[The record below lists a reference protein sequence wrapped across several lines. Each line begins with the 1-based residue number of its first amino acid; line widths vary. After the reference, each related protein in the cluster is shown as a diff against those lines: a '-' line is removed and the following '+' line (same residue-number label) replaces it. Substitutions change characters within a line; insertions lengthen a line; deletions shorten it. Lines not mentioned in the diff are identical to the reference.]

1 MRLKIWK
8 LFGLLCASL
17 LLAAIPR
24 AALACGWSEPEV
36 DELTFFAP
44 EIIRQPN
51 ALPFFYRPS
60 SSFFVPDRTPADLTA
75 LNLRE
80 WDEFFQHKLP
90 SKDWSE
96 LLYPAALPRLDNLIF
111 ALQGKPDHR
120 PGADDAPF
128 MAYTDRAPLIAA
140 LYYVGF
146 AKRVEPF
153 AMEGF
158 AEWDWSGER
167 RPVDR
172 TARDKAIATLI
183 EAGSKALAAAKIPF
197 LRQRYALQILRL
209 HFYRPDPAAGVK
221 FYQEHQSDWAGES
234 SVTWRAIGYGA
245 GCLRKANRKA
255 DAAGLYAVLF
265 DRFPPMKVSALT
277 SFRPKEEREWRDSLA
292 QASSVRQR
300 TVLWQ
305 MVGILTGDPRAIK
318 EIYAIDRKSDLLPLL
333 LVREVNRT
341 EVESRVTQDSPTKER
356 PALISFIE
364 SVAKKGDVTDPFLW
378 DLAAGHLRALAGDSA
393 AAKRL
398 LLRAA
403 GRAPQDPVIQRQ
415 LRVSRLY
422 ATLQGMSKPVPAD
435 EPMLARELKWLKQE
449 AERNHS
455 TRLSSFLIW
464 SRERLASLYL
474 KHGDV
479 LLSLCL
485 ADENHPLYK
494 DPTQIE
500 RLIQFLRKPHKSAF
514 EQFAAASYAR
524 NESSLREL
532 QALIALYAGDIPK
545 AAALFEP
552 LKTDALNAD
561 PFVIH
566 IRDCHDCDAQ
576 DPHHKRYSKTEFVR
590 RLDALLRQAAAEPA
604 KAAELY
610 FEIANGLYNITYY
623 GNSRV
628 MYDNAHFDR
637 TPPTY
642 DCSHAKAYYRKAM
655 EISKDRELAAK
666 AAFMIGK
673 CELNAY
679 ITAHPDHLDYAG
691 GAGFAALRDSY
702 PDTRYYKEAIRECG
716 FFAKYLEKSKNGR

>member
-8 LFGLLCASL
+8 LSGLLCTSL
-17 LLAAIPR
+17 LLAAVPR
-24 AALACGWSEPEV
+24 DARACGWSEPEV
-36 DELTFFAP
+36 DELTSFAP
-44 EIIRQPN
+44 EVIRQPD
-51 ALPFFYRPS
+51 AVPFFYRPY

-90 SKDWSE
+90 TQDWSD
-96 LLYPAALPRLDNLIF
+96 LLYRGALPRLDNLIF
-111 ALQGKPDHR
+111 ALQEKPGHL
-120 PGADDAPF
+120 PGAGDARF
-128 MAYTDRAPLIAA
+128 MAYRDRESLVAA

-158 AEWDWSGER
+158 GEWDWSGER
-167 RPVDR
+167 RPVDQ

-183 EAGSKALAAAKIPF
+183 EAGSKALTAAKIPF

-234 SVTWRAIGYGA
+234 SATWRAMGYGA
-245 GCLRKANRKA
+245 GCLRQANRKA
-255 DAAGLYAVLF
+255 DAAGLYAILF
-265 DRFPPMKVSALT
+265 DRFPPMKVAALT

-292 QASSVRQR
+292 QAGSVRQQ

-305 MVGILTGDPRAIK
+305 MVGILTGDPRAMK
-318 EIYAIDRKSDLLPLL
+318 EIYALDRRSDLLPLL
-333 LVREVNRT
+333 LVREVNRI
-341 EVESRVTQDSPTKER
+341 EVESRVAQDAPAKAP
-356 PALISFIE
+356 PALRSFIE
-364 SVAKKGDVTDPFLW
+364 SVAKQGDVTEPFLW
-378 DLAAGHLRALAGDSA
+378 DLAAGHLRAMAGDSA

-403 GRAPQDPVIQRQ
+403 SRAPQDPVIQRQ

-449 AERNHS
+449 AEKNHS
-455 TRLSSFLIW
+455 TRLSTFLIW
-464 SRERLASLYL
+464 SKERLASLYL
-474 KHGDV
+474 KHGNV

-494 DPTQIE
+494 HPTQIE

-514 EQFAAASYAR
+514 EQFAAGSYAR
-524 NESSLREL
+524 NESSLQEL

-566 IRDCHDCDAQ
+566 IRDCHDCDAA
-576 DPHHKRYSKTEFVR
+576 DPRHKTYSKTEFAR
-590 RLDALLRQAAAEPA
+590 RLDALLRQAKAEPA
-604 KAAELY
+604 KAPELY

-655 EISKDRELAAK
+655 ELSKDRELAAK
-666 AAFMIGK
+666 AAFMVAK

-679 ITAHPDHLDYAG
+679 ITAHPDNLDYPG
-691 GAGFAALRDSY
+691 GTGFAALRDSY
-702 PDTRYYKEAIRECG
+702 SDTGYYREAIRECG
-716 FFAKYLEKSKNGR
+716 FFAKYLEKSKAGR

>member
-1 MRLKIWK
+1 MGFKIWK
-8 LFGLLCASL
+8 LSGLLCTSL
-17 LLAAIPR
+17 LVAAIPS

-44 EIIRQPN
+44 EIIRQPD
-51 ALPFFYRPS
+51 AVPFFYRPN

-90 SKDWSE
+90 SKAWSE
-96 LLYPAALPRLDNLIF
+96 LLYRAPLPRLDNLIF
-111 ALQGKPDHR
+111 ALQGKPGHR
-120 PGADDAPF
+120 SGADDAPF
-128 MAYTDRAPLIAA
+128 MPYSDRESLIAA

-158 AEWDWSGER
+158 AEWDWSGKP

-172 TARDKAIATLI
+172 AARDKAIATLI
-183 EAGSKALAAAKIPF
+183 EVGSKALAAARIPF

-209 HFYRPDPAAGVK
+209 HFYRPAPAAGVK
-221 FYQEHQSDWAGES
+221 FYQEHQSEWAGES
-234 SVTWRAIGYGA
+234 SITWRAMGYGA
-245 GCLRKANRKA
+245 GCMRDADRRA

-265 DRFPPMKVSALT
+265 DRFAPMKVAALT
-277 SFRPKEEREWRDSLA
+277 SFRPKEERDWRDSLA
-292 QASSVRQR
+292 QAGSVRQR

-305 MVGILTGDPRAIK
+305 MVGILTGDPRAMN
-318 EIYAIDRKSDLLPLL
+318 EIYALDPKSDLLPLL
-333 LVREVNRT
+333 LVREVNRA
-341 EVESRVTQDSPTKER
+341 EVESRVTQNSPTKEP
-356 PALISFIE
+356 PALKSFIE
-364 SVAKKGDVTDPFLW
+364 SVAQKGDVADPFLW

-403 GRAPQDPVIQRQ
+403 SRAPQDPVIQRQ

-422 ATLQGMSKPVPAD
+422 ATLQGMSKPVAAD
-435 EPMLARELKWLKQE
+435 EPMLARELEWLKQE
-449 AERNHS
+449 AVKNRS

-464 SRERLASLYL
+464 SKERLASLYL
-474 KHGDV
+474 KRGNV

-485 ADENHPLYK
+485 ADDNHPLYK

-514 EQFAAASYAR
+514 EEFATASYAR
-524 NESSLREL
+524 SESSLREL
-532 QALIALYAGDIPK
+532 QALIALYAGDIPQ

-552 LKTDALNAD
+552 LKTNALNAD

-566 IRDCHDCDAQ
+566 IRDCHDCDAA
-576 DPHHKRYSKTEFVR
+576 DPRHRTYSKTEFVR
-590 RLDALLRQAAAEPA
+590 RLAALLRQAEAEPA
-604 KAAELY
+604 KAPELY

-628 MYDNAHFDR
+628 MYDTAHFDR

-655 EISKDRELAAK
+655 QLSKNRELAAK
-666 AAFMIGK
+666 AAFMVGK

-679 ITAHPDHLDYAG
+679 ITAHPDHLDYPG
-691 GAGFAALRDSY
+691 GTGFAALRDSY
-702 PDTRYYKEAIRECG
+702 PDTNYYREAIRECG
-716 FFAKYLEKSKNGR
+716 FFAKYLEKSKAKR